1 MQEKLTTTNN
11 QNYPWLGIVE
21 TVSVVGSVGAS
32 IASIF
37 INQAALASIPLSI
50 TVMLNLVNRRLQ
62 LEAMEKNNQSAISQ
76 LMQEDVKILDKVSSN
91 NQQIVQL
98 QQLTVEY
105 EQVKSNVQEH
115 SQNIHNNQSEIA
127 NLLQEQSETQGKIH
141 TINELLTQSSSDFE
155 QLKSD
160 TQDYTAMLQT
170 GQLEMAE
177 LLQNKAEV
185 QTTVD
190 SLVTQVA
197 EIQEIIPSLIEGN
210 SNLMDYAK
218 LQSLYEEQMEVVKKV
233 GYLREIDSSTQA
245 IRIAPYDPDA
255 YYKRGM
261 SFLALGDRQGS
272 IGDFTEA
279 IQLNSSH
286 APAYYSRGL
295 AHIELGNK
303 KRAVQDLREAAKLF
317 FDAGDIANYQMA
329 KDASKQIHELNSE
342 VNLED
347 AHQVAVGSLFG

>member
-1 MQEKLTTTNN
+1 MLEKLNPSNN
-11 QNYPWLGIVE
+11 QKYPWLTVVE
-21 TVSVVGSVGAS
+21 AASVVGSVGAS

-50 TVMLNLVNRRLQ
+50 TVMLNLANRRLQ
-62 LEAMEKNNQSAISQ
+62 LEAMEKNNQSAIAQ
-76 LMQEDVKILDKVSSN
+76 LVQEDAKILDKVGAN
-91 NQQIVQL
+91 NQQLVQL
-98 QQLTVEY
+98 QQLTSDY

-115 SQNIHNNQSEIA
+115 SQNIQNSHSEIA
-127 NLLQEQSETQGKIH
+127 NLLQEQSEAQGKINA
-141 TINELLTQSSSDFE
+141 INDQLTQSSSDVE
-155 QLKSD
+155 QLKNE

-170 GQLEMAE
+170 GQLEIAE
-177 LLQNKAEV
+177 LLQSKAEIK
-185 QTTVD
+185 TNVD

-197 EIQEIIPSLIEGN
+197 EIQELIPSLIEGN

-245 IRIAPYDPDA
+245 IRIAPYDPEA

-279 IQLNSSH
+279 IELNSNH
-286 APAYYSRGL
+286 AAAYYSRGI
-295 AHIELGNK
+295 AYGDLGNK

-342 VNLED
+342 VSPEGS
-347 AHQVAVGSLFG
+347 HQVAVGSLFE